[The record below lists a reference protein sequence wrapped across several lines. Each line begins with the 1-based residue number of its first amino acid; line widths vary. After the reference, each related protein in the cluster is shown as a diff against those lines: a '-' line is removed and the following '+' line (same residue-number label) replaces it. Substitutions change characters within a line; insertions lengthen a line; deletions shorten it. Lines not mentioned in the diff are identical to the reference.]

1 MPKKETHEKPRIWQ
15 PTNFKVT
22 LWRGCDSGGVLPRH
36 AHEEFQLVLSLEAP
50 YKYNYQRSNSVVPPG
65 HLAVIQTGE
74 PHSFCSNDHTGQAL
88 RLMFIEPD
96 LLRRVAT
103 EVVGSEQNIPVFP
116 TLTVS
121 DKHLVELFLKVH
133 TTLEG
138 QTSRLES
145 ESLIL
150 QVLTQLVLQCAHQPP
165 SIRDLGQERQYVKL
179 VQEYLEDNYAENVSL
194 EQLARMVGL
203 STEHLVRVFTAQMG
217 LPPHTYQTQIR
228 ISRAKTLL
236 AKGYSIADVAQGVG
250 FADQA
255 HFTRHFKRL
264 NGVTPGIY
272 RSDIKNVQDRGV

>member
-1 MPKKETHEKPRIWQ
+1 
-15 PTNFKVT
+15 
-22 LWRGCDSGGVLPRH
+22 
-36 AHEEFQLVLSLEAP
+36 VLSLEAP

-74 PHSFCSNDHTGQAL
+74 PHSFWSNDHTGRAL

-103 EVVGSEQNIPVFP
+103 EAVGSEQNLPVFP

-121 DKHLVELFLKVH
+121 DQHLVELFLKVH

-150 QVLTQLVLQCAHQPP
+150 QVLTQLVLQCAQQLP
-165 SIRDLGQERQYVKL
+165 SIRDLGQERQYIKL
-179 VQEYLEDNYAENVSL
+179 VREYLEDNYAENVSL
-194 EQLARMVGL
+194 EQLAQLVSL
-203 STEHLVRVFTAQMG
+203 SIEHLVRVFSAEMG
-217 LPPHTYQTQIR
+217 LPPHTYQTQVR

-236 AKGYSIADVAQGVG
+236 AKGYSISDVARHTG

-255 HFTRHFKRL
+255 HFTRQFKRL
-264 NGVTPGIY
+264 NGVTPGVY
-272 RSDIKNVQDRGV
+272 RLHIKNVQD

>member
-1 MPKKETHEKPRIWQ
+1 MPKQETHEKPRIWQ
-15 PTNFKVT
+15 PTNFEIT
-22 LWRGCDSGGVLPRH
+22 LWRGCDSGGALPRH

-50 YKYNYQRSNSVVPPG
+50 YEYNYQRSNSVVPPG

-74 PHSFCSNDHTGQAL
+74 PHSFSSNDHTGRAL

-103 EVVGSEQNIPVFP
+103 EAVGSEQNIPVFP

-121 DKHLVELFLKVH
+121 NQHLVELFLKVH

-150 QVLTQLVLQCAHQPP
+150 QVLTQLVLQCAEQLP

-179 VQEYLEDNYAENVSL
+179 VREYLEDNYAENVSL
-194 EQLARMVGL
+194 EQLAQLVSL
-203 STEHLVRVFTAQMG
+203 SIEHLVRVFSAEVG
-217 LPPHTYQTQIR
+217 LPPHTYQTQVR

-236 AKGYSIADVAQGVG
+236 AKGYSISDVARHTG

-255 HFTRHFKRL
+255 HFTRQFKRL
-264 NGVTPGIY
+264 NGVTPGVY
-272 RSDIKNVQDRGV
+272 RLHIKNVQD

>member
-1 MPKKETHEKPRIWQ
+1 
-15 PTNFKVT
+15 V
-22 LWRGCDSGGVLPRH
+22 
-36 AHEEFQLVLSLEAP
+36 VLSLEAP
-50 YKYNYQRSNSVVPPG
+50 YEDNYQRSNSVVPPG

-74 PHSFCSNDHTGQAL
+74 PHSFWSNDHTGRAL
-88 RLMFIEPD
+88 RLMFIEPN

-103 EVVGSEQNIPVFP
+103 EAVGSEQNIPVFP

-121 DKHLVELFLKVH
+121 DKNLVELFLKVH

-145 ESLIL
+145 ESLIF
-150 QVLTQLVLQCAHQPP
+150 QVLTQLVLQCAQQPP

-179 VQEYLEDNYAENVSL
+179 VREYLQDNYAENISL
-194 EQLARMVGL
+194 EQLAQMVCL
-203 STEHLVRVFTAQMG
+203 SPEHLVRVFTAQIG

-228 ISRAKTLL
+228 ISRAKMLL
-236 AKGYSIADVAQGVG
+236 AKGYSIADVAHNIG

-264 NGVTPGIY
+264 NGVTPGVY
-272 RSDIKNVQDRGV
+272 RLHIKNVQD